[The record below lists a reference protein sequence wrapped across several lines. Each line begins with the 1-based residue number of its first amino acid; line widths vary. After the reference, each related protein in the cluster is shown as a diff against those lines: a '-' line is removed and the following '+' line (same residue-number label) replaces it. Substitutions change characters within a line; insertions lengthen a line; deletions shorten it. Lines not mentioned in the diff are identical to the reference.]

1 MPCPSKGK
9 DEHGVRQNMS
19 KDVVTTRYLSPLKLP
34 TQCKRLKKVYSIEM
48 VIGGLVKIPMGE
60 EVVARDGIG
69 ERVVGGAVGS
79 AKKSW

>member
-1 MPCPSKGK
+1 MPCQGKIRTRGASKYVKRRGNDK
-9 DEHGVRQNMS
+9 VFIA
-19 KDVVTTRYLSPLKLP
+19 LP

-48 VIGGLVKIPMGE
+48 VIGGLVKIPMEE

-79 AKKSW
+79 AKESW